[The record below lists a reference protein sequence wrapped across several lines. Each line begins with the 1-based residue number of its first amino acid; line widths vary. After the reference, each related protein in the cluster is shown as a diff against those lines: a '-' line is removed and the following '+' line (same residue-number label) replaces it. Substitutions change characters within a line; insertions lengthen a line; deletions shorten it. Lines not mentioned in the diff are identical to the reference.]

1 MLIPFIPVLSTF
13 KKKLVMPYNERIG
26 DAAQRTLNENPQN
39 INNIWLES
47 ENSEVEIKAVFKN
60 QLSVISWLYSHS
72 LHSGSFSDRKSK
84 IASLPRKD
92 ESRNLLEIPG
102 LNLGTWKCKNWKKVQ
117 KKSPENG
124 LWN

>member
-1 MLIPFIPVLSTF
+1 MTPH
-13 KKKLVMPYNERIG
+13 NERIG

-92 ESRNLLEIPG
+92 ESRNVLKIQLNSVFWIRVLESVKIE
-102 LNLGTWKCKNWKKVQ
+102 KKYK

-124 LWN
+124 L